1 MKFLTESDVR
11 GAVEQSLE
19 TTARG
24 EGDDERQILNYEYLT
39 RVLND
44 LAEQNVGE
52 IYEGREYEQETAA
65 EESGRF
71 GKFGRDD

>member
-11 GAVEQSLE
+11 SAVESSLE

-24 EGDDERQILNYEYLT
+24 EGDEESQILNYEYLT

-44 LAEQNVGE
+44 RAEQNVNDVLGE
-52 IYEGREYEQETAA
+52 VRELMTWLGRCEPWP
-65 EESGRF
+65 
-71 GKFGRDD
+71 